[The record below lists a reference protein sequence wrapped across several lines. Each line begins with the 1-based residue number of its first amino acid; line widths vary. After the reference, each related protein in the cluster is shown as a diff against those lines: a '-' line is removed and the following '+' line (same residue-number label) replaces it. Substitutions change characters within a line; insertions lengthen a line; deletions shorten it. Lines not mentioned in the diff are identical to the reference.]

1 MMKTITIMIKTI
13 INDTFRHFVTCEEE
27 ATSRTP
33 VNTYI
38 RECVCV
44 CIRDRHTHIHMQGSL
59 IYIHNT
65 AGVCVCL
72 CVCVCVCVC
81 VKVCVSVRTR
91 RPPQHRPRGTAPPG
105 PGSAASVTSPVCVCV
120 CVSMCVCVCVC
131 VFKCITDDQEARSA
145 ATSTWTLLLMVSMGW
160 HMRRDITPA
169 HAPASIGTA
178 MGLPGGSLPIPAP
191 ILMFSSG
198 VAKCSLC
205 VPSTHVC
212 SFNTQA
218 RKQSS

>member
-1 MMKTITIMIKTI
+1 MIIIMMKTITIMIKTI

-65 AGVCVCL
+65 AEHGVRKAVCVCVCVCVCL

-81 VKVCVSVRTR
+81 V
-91 RPPQHRPRGTAPPG
+91 
-105 PGSAASVTSPVCVCV
+105 
-120 CVSMCVCVCVC
+120 
-131 VFKCITDDQEARSA
+131 
-145 ATSTWTLLLMVSMGW
+145 
-160 HMRRDITPA
+160 
-169 HAPASIGTA
+169 
-178 MGLPGGSLPIPAP
+178 
-191 ILMFSSG
+191 
-198 VAKCSLC
+198 
-205 VPSTHVC
+205 
-212 SFNTQA
+212 
-218 RKQSS
+218 